1 MYQYM
6 ASIVLANSLDLVD
19 DIPVDYM
26 HSVLEGVTQLLRA
39 WFKSENHREPYYLG
53 RSICQIDNL
62 LLKQRP
68 PSECSWPARSIRRH
82 VQYWKACEL
91 HSWLLFYTLPLL
103 LDFYNFTILS
113 LYM

>member
-1 MYQYM
+1 MYQYV
-6 ASIVLANSLDLVD
+6 ASIVLVNSLDLVD

-26 HSVLEGVTQLLRA
+26 HSVLEGVALLLRA

-68 PSECSWPARSIRRH
+68 PSECSWPARSIQRH
-82 VQYWKACEL
+82 VQYCTGRLVSSTAGCFFIPCHYCWIFL
-91 HSWLLFYTLPLL
+91 
-103 LDFYNFTILS
+103 
-113 LYM
+113 